1 MSKGQ
6 LARTPDNFPRM
17 RYRARKR
24 NAHKDFDRALLA
36 FIGFDPDF
44 ATALGTS
51 LGVFV
56 DQLKRLAVNVRT
68 MRAALEADHAAR
80 IASMRRP
87 WFETLA
93 DAEARGAHGSG
104 EIGHAQC
111 DCDACEKADAERFK
125 ITPIEEILRNQA
137 EPQDDEPVCEHHD
150 FGCPPELCTCDFVD
164 EVLVLPGLP
173 DHEAAAIVGATL
185 QCGQCG
191 ATATAPAATDGR
203 TVPIAPLT
211 GWQLIPDQHVVRCPG
226 CVPAEEA
233 ESCG

>member
-36 FIGFDPDF
+36 FIGYDPDF

-56 DQLKRLAVNVRT
+56 EQFKRLAVNVRT
-68 MRAALEADHAAR
+68 MRVALEAEHAAR
-80 IASMRRP
+80 IDSMRRP

-111 DCDACEKADAERFK
+111 DCDACEKADAERLK
-125 ITPIEEILRNQA
+125 VTPIEEIMQA
-137 EPQDDEPVCEHHD
+137 HQNAEADDE
-150 FGCPPELCTCDFVD
+150 
-164 EVLVLPGLP
+164 
-173 DHEAAAIVGATL
+173 
-185 QCGQCG
+185 
-191 ATATAPAATDGR
+191 
-203 TVPIAPLT
+203 
-211 GWQLIPDQHVVRCPG
+211 
-226 CVPAEEA
+226 
-233 ESCG
+233 